1 MKYKEPAII
10 VDIDGTLAHRKV
22 NQIGEFMRT
31 PHEYEQVDTDTYD
44 PIIGE
49 IVDTFAKMVNIIIV
63 SGRPASAKID
73 TVHWLNSHS
82 VSFDAIFTRTDGD
95 YRQDSL
101 VKYEIY
107 KEHIEPFYNV
117 KFVLDDRNRV
127 VEMWRDQGLK
137 VLQVAEGD
145 F

>member
-1 MKYKEPAII
+1 MKYKEEAII
-10 VDIDGTLAHRKV
+10 VDVDGTLAHRV
-22 NQIGEFMRT
+22 NRSPFDFKK
-31 PHEYEQVDTDTYD
+31 VDTDTYD

-49 IVDTFAKMVNIIIV
+49 IVDTFAKLMNIIIV
-63 SGRPASAKID
+63 TGRPESARID
-73 TVHWLNSHS
+73 TVHWLNKHS
-82 VSFDAIFTRTDGD
+82 VSFDSIFTRTDGD
-95 YRQDSL
+95 LREDSL

-137 VLQVAEGD
+137 VLQVAKGD

>member
-1 MKYKEPAII
+1 MRYKEEAII
-10 VDIDGTLAHRKV
+10 VDVDGTLAHRVDRSPFDFEK
-22 NQIGEFMRT
+22 
-31 PHEYEQVDTDTYD
+31 VDTDTYD

-49 IVDTFAKMVNIIIV
+49 IVSTFAKLMNIIIV
-63 SGRPASAKID
+63 SGRPESAKID
-73 TVHWLNSHS
+73 TIHWLNKHS
-82 VSFDAIFTRTDGD
+82 VSYDAIFTRADGD
-95 YRQDSL
+95 FREDAL

-107 KEHIEPFYNV
+107 KEHIEPFYDV

-127 VEMWRDQGLK
+127 VKMWRGEGLK